1 MLWGIILLFMGIVID
16 GHAQEYRSTDTE
28 ITTHQEADHPSPDSQ
43 EHDQGHQGGLPQL
56 DSQYFPTQLF
66 WLVVCFIVLYLLL
79 SRGALPRIVNVIERR
94 KNRIISDLDRAE
106 ELKVQA
112 EKIETEIKTI
122 LNDARTKAQ
131 KSIDQ
136 VMAEIATQRDKR
148 LFEHKQTITQRLEQ
162 STEQIQEAKH
172 AALKELDIMA
182 STLTVTII
190 DRLTDK
196 PCDHAEAKAAV
207 LAIRAQSTET
217 ESTATPTIEKV
228 VSKIDTSQP
237 LITQSYRKSC
247 NRVSAKLRDMGVEHT
262 FSVVKAEDYNIVHRT
277 KTIRRITLNDVVYLI
292 TEDNFMT
299 ELRTIMEAAGM
310 IEDNSLG
317 PSAVS

>member
-1 MLWGIILLFMGIVID
+1 MTSDHYTSLGSWRIILLCGIILLFMGIVID
-16 GHAQEYRSTDTE
+16 GHAQESRSTDTQSSA
-28 ITTHQEADHPSPDSQ
+28 IHQEVDHPSPDSQ

-79 SRGALPRIVNVIERR
+79 SRGSLPRIVNVIERR
-94 KNRIISDLDRAE
+94 KNRIIDDLDRAE
-106 ELKVQA
+106 ELKAQA

-131 KSIDQ
+131 KSTDQ

-148 LFEHKQTITQRLEQ
+148 LLEHKQAITQRLEQ

-172 AALKELDIMA
+172 TALKELDVMA
-182 STLTVTII
+182 SELTVTII

-217 ESTATPTIEKV
+217 
-228 VSKIDTSQP
+228 KIPRHQP
-237 LITQSYRKSC
+237 
-247 NRVSAKLRDMGVEHT
+247 
-262 FSVVKAEDYNIVHRT
+262 
-277 KTIRRITLNDVVYLI
+277 
-292 TEDNFMT
+292 
-299 ELRTIMEAAGM
+299 
-310 IEDNSLG
+310 
-317 PSAVS
+317 